1 MKYITLE
8 NLTSF
13 ATKFSEKITEKFV
26 KKESG
31 KGLSSND
38 YTAAEKQKLA
48 GIAPGANA
56 YTHPTTSG
64 NKHIPTGGSAGQF
77 LKWSADGT
85 AVWGNDNN
93 TTYSNMTGATQS
105 VAGKA

>member
-1 MKYITLE
+1 MKCITLE

-38 YTAAEKQKLA
+38 YTAAEKQESRQVQMLIRIQQRP
-48 GIAPGANA
+48 GI
-56 YTHPTTSG
+56 S
-64 NKHIPTGGSAGQF
+64 IFRQVDLQGSF
-77 LKWSADGT
+77 
-85 AVWGNDNN
+85 
-93 TTYSNMTGATQS
+93 
-105 VAGKA
+105 